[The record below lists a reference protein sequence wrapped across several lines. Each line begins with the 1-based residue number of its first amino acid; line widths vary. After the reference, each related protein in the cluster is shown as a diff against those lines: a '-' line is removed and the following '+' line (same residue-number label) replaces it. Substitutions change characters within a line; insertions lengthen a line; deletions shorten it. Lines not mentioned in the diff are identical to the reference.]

1 MPYHKLL
8 EKQVKKFFAEDQLG
22 EERLLEFLTVINNSY
37 ITFDRDKKLS
47 EHAFAISEKEYQE
60 INGHLKEQ
68 NAIRHQSII
77 KLKEAIRSLD
87 NNTAIQAGEDEG
99 DLISVI
105 SYLEDQIRKSKE
117 LETALI
123 GAKEIAEKAAKAKSD
138 FLSVMS
144 HEIRTPLNA
153 IIGISHLMT
162 QDEYLPLQEENLRTL
177 QISADNLFNLINDIL
192 DFSKIEEGK
201 IVFSEKN
208 IDIRRLVTNIKM
220 ANNIRA
226 DEKNNKI
233 RVMIDEELPVF
244 IKADDVRLG
253 QILNN
258 LVSNAVKF
266 TKNGNIIIEVLLNKT
281 FTDEV
286 EIYFSVADTGI
297 GIDLSKM
304 QLIFERFTQANSEIT
319 REFGGS
325 GLGLAII
332 KKLLNLQN
340 SEIHVESEPGKGSK
354 FYFTLLCKKGDASVQ
369 QEKKLNG
376 HKGDLE
382 GVKVLLV
389 EDVEFNVLVAQK
401 MLRNWNAKIEVAD
414 NGFTAVEKMKMGG
427 YDIVLMDL
435 QMPIMDGYTAARC
448 IREFNTTTP
457 IIALTA
463 SASVDIQ
470 QKAFDYGMTG
480 YLSKPFNPNDLFS
493 TIYKYTRE
501 EVIGNK

>member
-1 MPYHKLL
+1 MGYHKLL
-8 EKQVKKFFAEDQLG
+8 EKQVKKFFTEDQSR
-22 EERLLEFLTVINNSY
+22 EEGLHQFLAVVNNAYIN
-37 ITFDRDKKLS
+37 FDRDKKLS
-47 EHAFAISEKEYQE
+47 EHAFSISEKEYQE
-60 INGHLKEQ
+60 INGHLKQQ

-77 KLKEAIRSLD
+77 KLKDAIHSLD
-87 NNTAIQAGEDEG
+87 NNTDILMGEDDD

-105 SYLEDQIRKSKE
+105 SYLEDQIHTSKA
-117 LETALI
+117 LEAALI
-123 GAKEIAEKAAKAKSD
+123 SAKEIAEKAAQAKSD

-162 QDEYLPLQEENLRTL
+162 QDEYLPAQEENLRTL
-177 QISADNLFNLINDIL
+177 HISADNLFNLINDIL

-201 IVFSEKN
+201 IIFSEKN
-208 IDIRRLVTNIKM
+208 VDVRRLVTNIKM

-233 RVMIDEELPVF
+233 RVMVDEDLPAFV
-244 IKADDVRLG
+244 KADDVRLG
-253 QILNN
+253 QVLNN

-266 TKNGNIIIEVLLNKT
+266 TRNGNITIEVLLNKT
-281 FTDEV
+281 FEHEV
-286 EIYFSVADTGI
+286 EVYFSVTDNGI
-297 GIDLSKM
+297 GIDISKM

-340 SEIHVESEPGKGSK
+340 SDIHVESEPGKGSK
-354 FYFTLLCKKGDASVQ
+354 FYFTLLFKKGDAAIP

-376 HKGDLE
+376 LKGDLQ

-401 MLRNWNAKIEVAD
+401 MLKNWNAKIEVAE
-414 NGFTAVEKMKMGG
+414 NGFNAVEKMKTGD

-435 QMPIMDGYTAARC
+435 QMPVMDGYTATRC
-448 IREFNTTTP
+448 IREFNTVIP

-470 QKAFDYGMTG
+470 QKAFDYGMTA
-480 YLSKPFNPNDLFS
+480 YLSKPFNPNELFS
-493 TIYKYTRE
+493 TIHKYAVKE
-501 EVIGNK
+501 S